1 MGLNPL
7 VQRVFKGLFDRNKTS
22 FSFAFYARRC
32 SPHCRPVREDGSG
45 SVSAHLVA
53 QVSAV
58 DRRPTDPKF
67 CDAES
72 AGRLRTPLQTSTST
86 GAQRRGGASW
96 TDYEST
102 YERRTHQVYR
112 ASAWRWCKRRTPTA
126 IGVDGVRTVERER
139 ARRTVDAAG
148 REDAALWRRGRAAT
162 RERSRAVREVLEA
175 AVLAGSGE

>member
-22 FSFAFYARRC
+22 FVSPFDVRRC
-32 SPHCRPVREDGSG
+32 SPHRRPVREDGSG

-53 QVSAV
+53 QVSTV

-67 CDAES
+67 CDVES

-96 TDYEST
+96 TDYE
-102 YERRTHQVYR
+102 RHTHQVYR
-112 ASAWRWCKRRTPTA
+112 VSALCWCKRRTPTA

-139 ARRTVDAAG
+139 ARRTVDAACW
-148 REDAALWRRGRAAT
+148 EDAAVWRRGRAAT
-162 RERSRAVREVLEA
+162 RDRARAVREVLEV

>member
-1 MGLNPL
+1 
-7 VQRVFKGLFDRNKTS
+7 
-22 FSFAFYARRC
+22 
-32 SPHCRPVREDGSG
+32 VREDGSG
-45 SVSAHLVA
+45 SASAHLVA

-96 TDYEST
+96 TDYERRTHQVRLVDRRPTDPEFCDAESAGRLRTPLQTST
-102 YERRTHQVYR
+102 STGAQRRGGASWTDYERRTHQVYG
-112 ASAWRWCKRRTPTA
+112 ASASRWCKCRTLTA

-139 ARRTVDAAG
+139 RLRTVDAARTRGERGFGGGGSCG
-148 REDAALWRRGRAAT
+148 RRRMT
-162 RERSRAVREVLEA
+162 SRAL
-175 AVLAGSGE
+175 G

>member
-1 MGLNPL
+1 M
-7 VQRVFKGLFDRNKTS
+7 
-22 FSFAFYARRC
+22 
-32 SPHCRPVREDGSG
+32 REDGSG

-53 QVSAV
+53 QVSTV

-86 GAQRRGGASW
+86 GVQRRGGASW
-96 TDYEST
+96 TD

-162 RERSRAVREVLEA
+162 RDRARAVREVLEV